1 MSKNDESTFFEEGFE
16 YGSKRKKTQKKKIK
30 VNMETTGNKN
40 AAHMEGRQ
48 GRLLGQMERLGY
60 LGPT

>member
-1 MSKNDESTFFEEGFE
+1 
-16 YGSKRKKTQKKKIK
+16 
-30 VNMETTGNKN
+30 MEATGNEN
-40 AAHMEGRQ
+40 AAHMEGRR